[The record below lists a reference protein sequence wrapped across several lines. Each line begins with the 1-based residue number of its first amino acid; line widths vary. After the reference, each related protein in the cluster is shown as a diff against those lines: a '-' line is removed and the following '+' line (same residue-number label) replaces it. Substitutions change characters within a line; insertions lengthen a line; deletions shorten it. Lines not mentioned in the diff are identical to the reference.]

1 MSTPTLTSVLAKDW
15 VLEVNSAIT
24 ETSPTWVKVKG
35 LTKLQP
41 AIDGTT
47 VDDSDF
53 DSDGWK
59 SETYTQRAWSIECE
73 GRRKK
78 AVGGDTFVPDPGQ
91 ELIRLAGEELGD
103 DAVVFLRWYRTD
115 GDPQAYTGHAEIKYS
130 GGGGGVTDLEPLS
143 FTATGK
149 GKRTPIENPSAA

>member
-1 MSTPTLTSVLAKDW
+1 MAYTSVLAKDW
-15 VLEVNSAIT
+15 VLEVNSAST
-24 ETSPTWVKVKG
+24 EVTPVWVVVRG

-41 AIDGTT
+41 MIDGSA

-78 AVGGDTFVPDPGQ
+78 LVGGADFTPDAGQ
-91 ELIRLAGEELGD
+91 ELVRLAGEELGD
-103 DAVVFLRWYRTD
+103 DAVLFIRWYRKD
-115 GDPQAYTGHAEIKYS
+115 GDPQAYTGHCEVKYS

-143 FTATGK
+143 FTMTGK
-149 GKRTPIENPSAA
+149 GKRTPIENPTTA